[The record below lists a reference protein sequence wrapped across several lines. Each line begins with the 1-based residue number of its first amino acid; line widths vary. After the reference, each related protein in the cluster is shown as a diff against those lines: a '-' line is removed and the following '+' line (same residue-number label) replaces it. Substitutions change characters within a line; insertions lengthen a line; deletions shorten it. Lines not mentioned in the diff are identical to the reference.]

1 MAFKLA
7 EAAQGR
13 WRRINAPHLVA
24 VVRAGGTF
32 IDGQLLERKEVPKDS
47 ATADGYAA

>member
-1 MAFKLA
+1 MAFKLI

-24 VVRAGGTF
+24 LVAAGAKFVNGK
-32 IDGQLLERKEVPKDS
+32 LVERVEEEV
-47 ATADGYAA
+47 AA